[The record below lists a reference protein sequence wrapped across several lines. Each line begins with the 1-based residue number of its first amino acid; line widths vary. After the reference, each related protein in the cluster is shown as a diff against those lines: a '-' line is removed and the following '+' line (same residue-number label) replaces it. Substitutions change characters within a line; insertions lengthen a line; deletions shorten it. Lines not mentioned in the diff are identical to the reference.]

1 VTLAVSG
8 ERAPEP
14 RSRTIDLTP
23 DTRIITCESDSAL
36 LDFAWWMEQR
46 RGHVLGIDCE
56 SNGQDQ
62 FSPRYRLR
70 AVQISDGFESW
81 VIDVSRVNLRNLASL
96 ISRHPLFVAHYAE
109 ADIRFLVRGC
119 PGSVRVDDHAVPH
132 IIDTQ
137 TVLAW
142 FDPRTV
148 TSQDDA
154 YGAIP
159 LPRGLKPTVE
169 RLIPGQLLTWAEQQM
184 HEEFRRLA
192 PKGVRR
198 EEDVRRNGF
207 ASIAFGDK
215 RYLIYAGLDPL
226 YTVRLY
232 RMMMDVITARGQRD
246 GLALDL
252 KLQWVCDLMTLRGL
266 GVDGPYAGWLDQQ
279 LADVIDTAARGLALY
294 GIKPSGMG
302 ASVGQAFE
310 RLGASSPKVSRDTGA
325 PSWDKFVLATLA
337 AEAGPVGELARTI
350 VAVRKA
356 TKFRSSY
363 VAPMLDALPRDGRIH
378 CSFRACGT
386 ITSRN
391 SAMRPPVQQLPKK
404 DTRVRAAIRAADGYV
419 LVGCDL
425 SQGEP
430 RTMAALS
437 GDRNLLTDILAGDLN
452 SAIAAAAF
460 GDAYDPEFGQVA
472 GTTHYLMRHG
482 GKAGFL
488 AWCYGAGDDKVADT
502 IGVPRGQGAIITRR
516 WRERYPDLA
525 RYRDRVNAGRHVV
538 LENGWIAPLWD
549 RAWIDEHGTIRD
561 KGKPSRKG
569 LNYATQGNQRQLLA
583 RAVHLLVSWGWGWAL
598 AMLVHD
604 EILLEVP
611 AWMAQQAKSAL
622 EAAMTMNF
630 HGVPIECHAE
640 VLGSSWAP
648 KPDEFDMR
656 ELDAVAL

>member
-1 VTLAVSG
+1 MTVSRS
-8 ERAPEP
+8 RAPEP
-14 RSRTIDLTP
+14 SSQTIDLAA
-23 DTRIITCESDSAL
+23 DVRIITCESDAAL
-36 LDFAWWMEQR
+36 LDLAWWMEQR

-70 AVQISDGFESW
+70 AVQISDGYESW
-81 VIDVSRVNLRNLASL
+81 VIDVSRVSLRNLALL
-96 ISRHPLFVAHYAE
+96 ISRHGLFVAHYAE

-119 PGSVRVDDHAVPH
+119 PGAVRIDDHATPH

-137 TVLAW
+137 VVLAW

-169 RLIPGQLLTWAEQQM
+169 RLVPGQLLTWAEEQM
-184 HEEFRRLA
+184 HLVFREIA
-192 PKGVRR
+192 PKGMRK

-207 ASIAFGDK
+207 AMIPFRDK

-226 YTVRLY
+226 YTVRIY
-232 RMMMDVITARGQRD
+232 RLMMDAIVARGQKQ
-246 GLALDL
+246 GLADDL

-279 LADVIDTAARGLALY
+279 LCDVIDMAARGLSLH
-294 GIKPSGMG
+294 GIAPSGMG
-302 ASVGQAFE
+302 ATVGKAFE
-310 RLGASSPKVSRDTGA
+310 AMGASSPKVSRKTGEA
-325 PSWDKFVLATLA
+325 SWDKTVLAELVK
-337 AEAGPVGELARTI
+337 EQGPIGELAKTV

-356 TKFRSSY
+356 TKFRASY
-363 VAPMLDALPRDGRIH
+363 IAPMLDAMPRDGRIH
-378 CSFRACGT
+378 PSFRACGT

-437 GDRNLLTDILAGDLN
+437 GDRNLLDDIMAGDLN
-452 SAIAAAAF
+452 SAIASATF
-460 GDAYDPEFGQVA
+460 GDAFDPEQGQCA
-472 GTTHYLMRHG
+472 GTIHYLMRNG
-482 GKAGFL
+482 SKAGFL
-488 AWCYGAGDDKVADT
+488 AWCYGAADAKVAET
-502 IGVPRGQGAIITRR
+502 IGVPREQGAIITRR

-525 RYRDRVNAGRHVV
+525 RYRDQLNAGKVVV
-538 LENGWIAPLWD
+538 LENGWVAPLWD
-549 RAWIDEHGTIRD
+549 RAWIDEQGILRD

-583 RAVHLLVSWGWGWAL
+583 RAVHQLVAWGWGWAL

-611 AWMAQQAKSAL
+611 AWMAQQAQAAL
-622 EAAMTMNF
+622 EAAMTMVF

-640 VLGSSWAP
+640 VLGTSWAP
-648 KPDEFDMR
+648 KPQDWDMR

>member
-1 VTLAVSG
+1 MAVSG
-8 ERAPEP
+8 SRAPEP
-14 RSRTIDLTP
+14 SSQRIDLL
-23 DTRIITCESDSAL
+23 DDVRIRTCESDATL
-36 LDFAWWMEQR
+36 LDLAWWMEQR

-56 SNGQDQ
+56 SNGEDQ

-70 AVQISDGFESW
+70 AVQISDGYESW
-81 VIDVSRVNLRNLASL
+81 VIDVSRVSLRNLALL
-96 ISRHPLFVAHYAE
+96 ISRHALFAAHYAE

-119 PGSVRVDDHAVPH
+119 PGAVRVDDHATPH
-132 IIDTQ
+132 IICTQ

-142 FDPRTV
+142 YDPRTV

-169 RLIPGQLLTWAEQQM
+169 RLIPGQLLVWAEEQM
-184 HEEFRRLA
+184 HEEFRRIA
-192 PKGVRR
+192 PKGMRK
-198 EEDVRRNGF
+198 EEDVKRNGF
-207 ASIAFGDK
+207 ATIPFRDK

-232 RMMMDVITARGQRD
+232 RLMIAAVHARGQRQ
-246 GLALDL
+246 GLADDL

-279 LADVIDTAARGLALY
+279 LADVVDIAARGLALN
-294 GIKPSGMG
+294 GIPPSGMG
-302 ASVGQAFE
+302 AGVGRAFE
-310 RLGASSPKVSRDTGA
+310 RMGASSPKVSRKTGEA
-325 PSWDKFVLATLA
+325 SWDKTVLTELA
-337 AEAGPVGELARTI
+337 KEPGQVGDLARTV

-363 VAPMLDALPRDGRIH
+363 IAPMLDSLPRDGRVH
-378 CSFRACGT
+378 PSFRACGAL
-386 ITSRN
+386 TSRN

-437 GDRNLLTDILAGDLN
+437 GDRNLLADILAGDLN
-452 SAIAAAAF
+452 TALAVATF
-460 GDAYDPEFGQVA
+460 GDAFDPAFGQVA
-472 GTTHYLMRHG
+472 GTVHYLMRDG
-482 GKAGFL
+482 GKRGFL
-488 AWCYGAGDDKVADT
+488 AWCYGAADATVADN
-502 IGVPRGQGAIITRR
+502 IGVPREQGAIITRR

-525 RYRDRVNAGRHVV
+525 RYRDQLNAGKVVV
-538 LENGWIAPLWD
+538 LENGWVAPLWD
-549 RAWIDEHGTIRD
+549 RAWVDEHGNIRD

-583 RAVHLLVSWGWGWAL
+583 RAVHQLVAWGWGWAL

-611 AWMAQQAKSAL
+611 AWMAQQAQAAL
-622 EAAMTMNF
+622 EAAMTMTF

-640 VLGSSWAP
+640 VLGTSWAP

-656 ELDAVAL
+656 ELDAVVL